1 FHTLA
6 LAAGALTHYLGPI
19 VLLRGSDPT
28 HYILVVLPLFV
39 LVAARGAEQIGE
51 LALAVGQR
59 WQPVLMQKAYLAS
72 RFFLVLA
79 LIPMACLSF
88 SFYRGAL
95 ESLEESY
102 RESEADRAALEALH
116 LEGHK
121 VACRNMAWFTDAHV
135 LTFILPYGSASELA
149 GYCRKNGI

>member
-1 FHTLA
+1 
-6 LAAGALTHYLGPI
+6 
-19 VLLRGSDPT
+19 
-28 HYILVVLPLFV
+28 
-39 LVAARGAEQIGE
+39 VAARGAEQIGE

-149 GYCRKNGI
+149 GYCRKNGIDGLLIWEKYPKHPVFYFNFPFWTPRQFDQAQMQSHL